1 VLVDLSTI
9 GVDYQG
15 AGVVTTRAYARDNQD
30 VVRRYLRAYVEGLHR
45 FKTDKNFSLK
55 VIGKYTRISEPDA
68 LEETYPHY
76 AVKVM
81 PKVPYPTTK
90 GIQMVLDEI
99 GSRDVKAKNLSPA
112 ALIDVH
118 YLNELEQSGFV
129 KNLYGE

>member
-1 VLVDLSTI
+1 
-9 GVDYQG
+9 
-15 AGVVTTRAYARDNQD
+15 
-30 VVRRYLRAYVEGLHR
+30 
-45 FKTDKNFSLK
+45 
-55 VIGKYTRISEPDA
+55 
-68 LEETYPHY
+68 LEETYQHY
-76 AVKVM
+76 AVKIM

-99 GSRDVKAKNLSPA
+99 GSREVKAKNLSPA